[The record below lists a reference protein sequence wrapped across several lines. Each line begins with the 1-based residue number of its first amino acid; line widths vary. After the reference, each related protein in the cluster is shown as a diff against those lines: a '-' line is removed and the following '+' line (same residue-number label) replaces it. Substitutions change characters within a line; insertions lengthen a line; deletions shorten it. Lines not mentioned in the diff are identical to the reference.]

1 MDELEAIL
9 EQDIQAGRKA
19 NGETVTY
26 ENNGQLYETM
36 IGRVEGIVVED
47 YMIKLSVR
55 VNTTNELRTVT
66 LDKVIRVDGKEY
78 ID

>member
-1 MDELEAIL
+1 
-9 EQDIQAGRKA
+9 
-19 NGETVTY
+19 
-26 ENNGQLYETM
+26 M